1 MQARHLQAVCV
12 ALGLAVAAA
21 ASAQTTTLY
30 KLIDRNGKV
39 TYVEKP
45 PKDFDGQV
53 IRVDVDPKANTATL
67 PKPGAPLSE
76 GISSS
81 RASDARVQAARE
93 KLASARK
100 AYETARD
107 NPRDE
112 DLTFIG
118 NKGGGTRPVPNEE
131 YSKKLQALEQ
141 AVKDAE
147 EEVRRAERG

>member
-1 MQARHLQAVCV
+1 MASKLVYVAGAAL
-12 ALGLAVAAA
+12 ALGLLAAG
-21 ASAQTTTLY
+21 ASAQPLY

-39 TYVEKP
+39 TYSEKP

-53 IRVDVDPKANTATL
+53 IRLDIDPKANTATL
-67 PKPGAPLSE
+67 PKPGAPASE
-76 GISSS
+76 AISAS
-81 RASDARVQAARE
+81 RASDDRVRAAKE
-93 KLASARK
+93 KLESARK
-100 AYETARD
+100 AYEKARD

-118 NKGGGTRPVPNEE
+118 NKGGGTRPVPSEE

-147 EEVRRAERG
+147 EEVKRAERG